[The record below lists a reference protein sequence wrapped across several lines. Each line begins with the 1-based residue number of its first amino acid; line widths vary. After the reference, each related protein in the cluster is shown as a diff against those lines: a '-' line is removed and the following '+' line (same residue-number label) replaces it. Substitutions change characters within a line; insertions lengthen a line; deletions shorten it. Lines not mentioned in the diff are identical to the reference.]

1 MEEILYNLEGRTS
14 FKSKIKN
21 PETTKDEFN
30 IYKYKNFCTC
40 QNILQANSKHKE
52 LGKIIFAIHDTKG
65 YLS

>member
-14 FKSKIKN
+14 FKSKMKT

-40 QNILQANSKHKE
+40 QNIFQANSKHKK
-52 LGKIIFAIHDTKG
+52 LGEIIFAIHDTKG